1 MVKPEN
7 VLETIVFPMTY
18 GFFYRKPQYLMVKLM
33 VWDEHHS
40 EPSLRHRIAAS

>member
-18 GFFYRKPQYLMVKLM
+18 GFFLQETPIFDGKAHGLG
-33 VWDEHHS
+33 
-40 EPSLRHRIAAS
+40 